1 MTYGLLVQD
10 HKRTLGKPRCSR
22 KREKNETSDLVKTKL
37 PLPET
42 NEQFVGFDFFDD

>member
-1 MTYGLLVQD
+1 MTYGILVQD

-22 KREKNETSDLVKTKL
+22 KREKNGTSDLVKTKL

-42 NEQFVGFDFFDD
+42 NEQFVGFNFFDD

>member
-10 HKRTLGKPRCSR
+10 HKRTLGKPRCFR
-22 KREKNETSDLVKTKL
+22 KREKNGTSDLVKTKL

-42 NEQFVGFDFFDD
+42 NEQFVGFNFFDD